1 MQDFKNLKVWKKSH
15 ALTLDIYRS
24 TLAFPTEEKYG
35 LVAQLRKAAVSIES
49 NLAEGTARSG
59 DSEFRRFAYMALGSA
74 CEIECQLILARDL
87 GQLPGP
93 VFERLNFAGHEVRK
107 MLWALIQCLTKAS
120 GIGGLPR
127 ARSSK
132 LEA

>member
-24 TLAFPTEEKYG
+24 TVSFPAEEKYG
-35 LVAQLRKAAVSIES
+35 LVAQIRKAAVSVES

-87 GQLPGP
+87 GQLQ
-93 VFERLNFAGHEVRK
+93 VHAFERLNSACHEVRK
-107 MLWALIQCLTKAS
+107 MLWALIGRLTDAL
-120 GIGGLPR
+120 GQG
-127 ARSSK
+127 ARSSG
-132 LEA
+132 